1 MKKIINWV
9 IDQKHETI
17 DTYPALVEPLSI
29 EFEIEISCAQSII
42 DTIVE
47 WETDAN
53 TIDSLEDLL
62 NKRFPNIVIN

>member
-9 IDQKHETI
+9 IDQQQESI
-17 DTYPALVEPLSI
+17 DTYPALVEPLST
-29 EFEIEISCAQSII
+29 EFGLEISCAQSII

-53 TIDSLEDLL
+53 TIDSLEGLL
-62 NKRFPNIVIN
+62 IKRFPDVVTK